1 MIDETFPPYP
11 WLQEIW
17 NQLQKARAAQRL
29 PHALLF
35 TGSAGLGKRAL
46 ADLLVASLLCETPDA
61 DGRPCGT
68 CRGCQ
73 LMQAGTHP
81 DFHRIEPEEPGKA
94 IRIDAIRE
102 YIGKEG
108 LTSHAGGYKVVLIEP
123 AEAMNQAA
131 ANSLLKTLEEPS
143 GTALILLLSSRP
155 TSLPATIRSRCQR
168 ITFPVPPQESAVGW
182 LRGRVGEQD
191 PVALLQLAHGAPLL
205 ALRLAEGDVLQL
217 RQRILKEFT
226 ALVAGKQDPVTLAGR
241 WEKQDPAQLL
251 QWISG
256 WVIDILR
263 LKADGNPP
271 AMIDR
276 QAQRELQAAA
286 VQLDARRLFAVLD
299 RAYRAIQALDGT
311 LNIRLLLEELLLE
324 LIAARAVA

>member
-1 MIDETFPPYP
+1 MADETFPPYP

-17 NQLQKARAAQRL
+17 NQLQKARAAKRL

-35 TGSAGLGKRAL
+35 TGTTGVGKRAL
-46 ADLLVASLLCETPDA
+46 AELLAASLLCKTPGT
-61 DGRPCGT
+61 DGRPCGS

-73 LMQAGTHP
+73 LLQAATHP
-81 DFHRIEPEEPGKA
+81 DFHHIEPEEPGKA

-143 GTALILLLSSRP
+143 GTTLILLLSSRP

-168 ITFPVPPQESAVGW
+168 ITFPVPSPESAKDW
-182 LRGRVGEQD
+182 LRSRVGGQE
-191 PVALLQLAHGAPLL
+191 PGALLQLAHGAPLL
-205 ALRLAEGDVLQL
+205 ALRLAEGDVLEV
-217 RQRILKEFT
+217 RQRILKEFL
-226 ALVAGKQDPVTLAGR
+226 ALVAGNQDPVTLAGR

-286 VQLDARRLFAVLD
+286 VQLDSRRLFAVLD

-311 LNIRLLLEELLLE
+311 LNLRLLLEELLLE
-324 LIAARAVA
+324 LIAAKAVA